1 MSLVGLLA
9 AAGCGS
15 STPSTMAPDSAT
27 AADSASKSD
36 APKALPDAGP
46 TPDSNVNRDTGAPD
60 DANSAASEAAPLAAD
75 SGATADGG
83 SGGDAVTGDALL
95 PLSDTA
101 STSRDADSTESAP
114 AGPDSAFDVGA
125 DAADAAF
132 LPGPA
137 TAIVVNSGNTAQ
149 FGVSDGTWQLFTFDA
164 VANQI
169 YAVSGLSGLATGYVG
184 TSASVSPTSY
194 QYKTNADGVLAFT
207 TSAAGRY
214 YIAVASSGGGVTG
227 SFQVADGGTLL
238 ALGSTALSLA
248 APDGDNT
255 YFYRFPISAGR
266 GYMLNATGPSQPNV
280 GLAVSARAERSN
292 NGQFSYSAW
301 GVGGSLPFTNE
312 EIPAASVAESY
323 SGYYYFYINVK
334 GAIALTVTIT
344 PSP

>member
-15 STPSTMAPDSAT
+15 STPSTIAPDSAA
-27 AADSASKSD
+27 AADTASKSD
-36 APKALPDAGP
+36 APNAPPDAVP
-46 TPDSNVNRDTGAPD
+46 AADASVNRDTAMPD
-60 DANSAASEAAPLAAD
+60 DANSAATEAAPLAAD
-75 SGATADGG
+75 WGTTADGG
-83 SGGDAVTGDALL
+83 SGGDAVTGDAIF
-95 PLSDTA
+95 PPSDTA
-101 STSRDADSTESAP
+101 STSRDASSADSAQTTA
-114 AGPDSAFDVGA
+114 DSAFDVGA

-132 LPGPA
+132 LPGQA
-137 TAIVVNSGNTAQ
+137 TAILVNSGNSAQ

-169 YAVSGLSGLATGYVG
+169 YAVSGLAGLATGYVG
-184 TSASVSPTSY
+184 TSASVSPASY
-194 QYKTNADGVLAFT
+194 LYKTNADGVLAFT
-207 TSAAGRY
+207 ASAAGRY
-214 YIAVASSGGGVTG
+214 YVAVASSGGGVTG

-255 YFYRFPISAGR
+255 YFYRFPISAGH
-266 GYMLNATGPSQPNV
+266 GYVLSATGPSQPNV

-301 GVGGSLPFTNE
+301 GVGGSLPFNNE
-312 EIPAASVAESY
+312 EIPATSVAESY

-344 PSP
+344 QSP